1 MDDDLRRHPSEM
13 LARFLPLD
21 FGAAE
26 RRGV

>member
-1 MDDDLRRHPSEM
+1 MDDDLCRHPSEM
-13 LARFLPLD
+13 LARLRPLD